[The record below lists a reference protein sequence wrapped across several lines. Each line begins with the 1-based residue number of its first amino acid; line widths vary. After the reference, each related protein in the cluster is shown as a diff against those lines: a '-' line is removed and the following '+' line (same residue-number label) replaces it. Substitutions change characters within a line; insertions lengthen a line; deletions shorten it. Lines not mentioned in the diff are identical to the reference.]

1 MDKKQYVLTILEK
14 LSQEWDIALWLHRIV
29 SQYPI
34 SDTTLEALLLMFAS
48 AAKSVSNVATQKK
61 LQTSLEIIQKI
72 KQKEMDEKIQN
83 DAELES
89 MLQDI

>member
-1 MDKKQYVLTILEK
+1 MDKKQYVLAILEK
-14 LSQEWDIALWLHRIV
+14 LAADWDIALWLHRIV

-34 SDTTLEALLLMFAS
+34 SDTTLDALLHMFSS
-48 AAKSVSNVATQKK
+48 AAKSVSNAATQKK

-72 KQKEMDEKIQN
+72 KQREMDEKIQN

-89 MLQDI
+89 MLNDI